1 MINGAEIQVENG
13 NYSRIHNAILE
24 AIYGGDFTARE
35 LKCLLFLLRKTYG
48 YSKKSDAIS
57 YEQFAAATGIARR
70 HVMATMQGLA
80 AKNVVIVESNGQNRP
95 QSWTFNKYI
104 EQWELVTKTVTT
116 TSDQN
121 SHQIDKLVTKTVTT
135 LVTESVTTTSDQ
147 NSHPQKKEK
156 DTSKE
161 SIYTYSNGTNG
172 DAPKPKRERS
182 DKQKAQDAWVES
194 LAYALEFDLK
204 IPGAYGRWAKTGAGY
219 ERAGYTPEDVR
230 TWKEFVWP
238 TDWRHDK
245 GQKPTKSAMD
255 EMLPD
260 IKRRREAATA
270 PKRTQPKVT
279 RINMNGKPT
288 DAIEYPDGKVEY
300 REVMG

>member
-80 AKNVVIVESNGQNRP
+80 SRNVVIVESNGQNRP

-104 EQWELVTKTVTT
+104 EQWQLVTESVTSKAAK

-121 SHQIDKLVTKTVTT
+121 SHQNNKLVTKTVTT

-156 DTSKE
+156 KKKNNISSPPADDGDKKLTPQQEYFGAVCTLVGIDYRIITKE
-161 SIYTYSNGTNG
+161 QTGQVAQAVGKLQHAGYSIDDLRAFWVHWKHNDWRG
-172 DAPKPKRERS
+172 
-182 DKQKAQDAWVES
+182 KQGQWPTLKQL
-194 LAYALEFDLK
+194 LAEIGK
-204 IPGAYGRWAKTGAGY
+204 VKVSGMVGMTGAEG
-219 ERAGYTPEDVR
+219 
-230 TWKEFVWP
+230 
-238 TDWRHDK
+238 
-245 GQKPTKSAMD
+245 
-255 EMLPD
+255 
-260 IKRRREAATA
+260 
-270 PKRTQPKVT
+270 
-279 RINMNGKPT
+279 NMNGGMVLSTFNGSEK
-288 DAIEYPDGKVEY
+288 
-300 REVMG
+300 